1 MKYQFDDW
9 SLVELAMTHRSYI
22 AENPGSESN
31 ERLEFL
37 GDSVVGLAVT
47 DYTYNTYSDLP
58 EGELAKLRASVVNT
72 SNLASVAQSM
82 NLGSL
87 LRLGKGEASSG
98 GRQKES
104 ILADCF
110 EAVIGALFVDGGWES
125 ARAAALHLLG
135 DSILHSAAR
144 PGGEDFK
151 TRLQELA
158 SNLDLASPTYRL
170 SASGPDHDR
179 RFAAV
184 AFVGTEKCG
193 EGQGTSKKRAEQ
205 AAAEAAWNLLSERE
219 LGHPTRHHAAEA
231 NEEPN
236 G

>member
-1 MKYQFDDW
+1 
-9 SLVELAMTHRSYI
+9 MTHRSYI

-47 DYTYNTYSDLP
+47 DFAYNTYSHLP

-72 SNLASVAQSM
+72 FSLATVAREMQ
-82 NLGSL
+82 LGEL

-110 EAVIGALFVDGGWES
+110 EAVIGAVFVDGGWES
-125 ARAAALHLLG
+125 ARAAALNLLS
-135 DSILHSAAR
+135 DVILESALR

-151 TRLQELA
+151 TRLQELT
-158 SNLDLASPTYRL
+158 SSLDLPGPTYRL

-179 RFAAV
+179 RFAAI
-184 AFVGTEKCG
+184 ALVGGDEYGQG
-193 EGQGTSKKRAEQ
+193 EGTSKKRAEQ
-205 AAAEAAWNLLSERE
+205 AAAEAAWYLLSERGSQDP
-219 LGHPTRHHAAEA
+219 LVSTGP
-231 NEEPN
+231 NGEPN

>member
-1 MKYQFDDW
+1 
-9 SLVELAMTHRSYI
+9 MTHRSYI
-22 AENPGSESN
+22 AENPGCDSN

-72 SNLASVAQSM
+72 SNLAAVAQRM

-98 GRQKES
+98 GREKES

-110 EAVIGALFVDGGWES
+110 EAIIGAVFVDGGWEA

-135 DSILHSAAR
+135 DSILHSAVR

-151 TRLQELA
+151 TRLQELV
-158 SNLDLASPTYRL
+158 SNLELPAPTYRL
-170 SASGPDHDR
+170 SASGPDHNR
-179 RFAAV
+179 RFSAL
-184 AFVGTEKCG
+184 AFVGSDQCG
-193 EGQGTSKKRAEQ
+193 QGEGTSKKRAEQ
-205 AAAEAAWNLLSERE
+205 AAAEAAWHLLSERE
-219 LGHPTRHHAAEA
+219 LGQPTRPPAAVA

>member
-1 MKYQFDDW
+1 
-9 SLVELAMTHRSYI
+9 MTHRSYI
-22 AENPGSESN
+22 AEHPGNDSN

-72 SNLASVAQSM
+72 SNLASVAHEM
-82 NLGSL
+82 NLGSM
-87 LRLGKGEASSG
+87 LRLGKGEATSG
-98 GRQKES
+98 GRLKGS

-110 EAVIGALFVDGGWES
+110 EAVIGAVFIDGGWEA
-125 ARAAALHLLG
+125 ARSAALHLLCH
-135 DSILHSAAR
+135 SIHQSAVR

-158 SNLDLASPTYRL
+158 SNLDLPGPVYRL

-179 RFAAV
+179 RFV
-184 AFVGTEKCG
+184 ALAYLGSEMAG
-193 EGQGTSKKRAEQ
+193 EGWGTSKKRAEQ
-205 AAAEAAWNLLSERE
+205 AAAQAAWNLLSERE
-219 LGHPTRHHAAEA
+219 LVHPTRPQAAEA
-231 NEEPN
+231 NEESN

>member
-1 MKYQFDDW
+1 
-9 SLVELAMTHRSYI
+9 MTHRSYI
-22 AENPGSESN
+22 AENPGSDSN

-37 GDSVVGLAVT
+37 GDAIVGLAVT
-47 DYTYNTYSDLP
+47 DYIYNTYSDLP

-72 SNLASVAQSM
+72 SSLASVAHEM
-82 NLGSL
+82 DLGSM
-87 LRLGKGEASSG
+87 LRLGKGEATSG

-110 EAVIGALFVDGGWES
+110 EAVMGAVFVDGGWEA
-125 ARAAALHLLG
+125 ARLAALHLLG
-135 DSILHSAAR
+135 DCILESAVR

-151 TRLQELA
+151 TRLQELT
-158 SNLDLASPTYRL
+158 SNLGLLGPTYRL

-179 RFAAV
+179 RFV
-184 AFVGTEKCG
+184 ALAYVGTELA
-193 EGQGTSKKRAEQ
+193 GQGRGTSKKRAEQ
-205 AAAEAAWNLLSERE
+205 AAAQAAWNLLSERE
-219 LGHPTRHHAAEA
+219 LVHPTRPQTAEA